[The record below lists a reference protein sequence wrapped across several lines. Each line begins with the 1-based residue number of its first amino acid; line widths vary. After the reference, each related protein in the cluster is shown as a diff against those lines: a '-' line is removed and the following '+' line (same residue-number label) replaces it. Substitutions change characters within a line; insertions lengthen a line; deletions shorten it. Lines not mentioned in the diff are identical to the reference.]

1 MNCRK
6 VVSAVFLLLV
16 SVCMQAQGT
25 CVIEGKVKNVK
36 QGVCLNLFRMEGD
49 VGNSIATDTL
59 QGDSFRFE
67 IPISKTDTERLSL
80 MIRDG
85 NLYSMGLSL
94 WAKEG
99 SHIRLTGEDM
109 NIYTWQ
115 VESEMPQQKIWQLFV
130 NDSRDLWNHNQE
142 NRMEHMRLTRKY
154 PRKPDDKEVLVK
166 VVALRDSLE
175 KVENN
180 LDIRID
186 SNVIAR
192 MKQLPIEEVW
202 MDKLKSLAI
211 GVRYTKGYPY
221 RKEVEELYIRIDS
234 NVIARMKQL
243 PIEEVWMDKLKSL
256 AIGVRYT
263 KGYPYR
269 KEVEE
274 LYARLTDEQ
283 RETPE
288 ALDIRAYLFPAQ
300 TVATQEQA
308 ADGDLFDLQGNVHR
322 LSDFKGKAVLIDFW
336 SRGCGPC
343 LKALPEMK
351 EISQKYKDRLEVVSI
366 SIDDKTNW
374 EIASRHHAISWWN
387 LNDLKGNHGLY
398 AKYSAGSIPRYVFLS
413 PEGEVVEMWSGYGK
427 GSLLEKLGKLM
438 E

>member
-142 NRMEHMRLTRKY
+142 NRMEHMRLMRKY
-154 PRKPDDKEVLVK
+154 PRKPDDKEVLAK

-175 KVENN
+175 KVEND

-186 SNVIAR
+186 SNVIAMRLFAIYSLELYSGR
-192 MKQLPIEEVW
+192 MK
-202 MDKLKSLAI
+202 
-211 GVRYTKGYPY
+211 
-221 RKEVEELYIRIDS
+221 
-234 NVIARMKQL
+234 
-243 PIEEVWMDKLKSL
+243 
-256 AIGVRYT
+256 
-263 KGYPYR
+263 
-269 KEVEE
+269 
-274 LYARLTDEQ
+274 
-283 RETPE
+283 
-288 ALDIRAYLFPAQ
+288 
-300 TVATQEQA
+300 
-308 ADGDLFDLQGNVHR
+308 
-322 LSDFKGKAVLIDFW
+322 
-336 SRGCGPC
+336 
-343 LKALPEMK
+343 
-351 EISQKYKDRLEVVSI
+351 
-366 SIDDKTNW
+366 
-374 EIASRHHAISWWN
+374 
-387 LNDLKGNHGLY
+387 LNK
-398 AKYSAGSIPRYVFLS
+398 
-413 PEGEVVEMWSGYGK
+413 
-427 GSLLEKLGKLM
+427 
-438 E
+438 

>member
-1 MNCRK
+1 MNFK
-6 VVSAVFLLLV
+6 EVISTAILLLA
-16 SVCMQAQGT
+16 SAYMQAQST
-25 CVIEGKVKNVK
+25 FVIEGNVKNVK

-49 VGNSIATDTL
+49 VGSSIATDTL
-59 QGDSFRFE
+59 WGDSFRFE
-67 IPISKTDTERLSL
+67 IPVSKTETERLSL
-80 MIRDG
+80 MIVDG
-85 NLYSMGLSL
+85 NLYSMGLFL

-130 NDSRDLWNHNQE
+130 NDSRDLWNRMQE
-142 NRMEHMRLTRKY
+142 NRMEQMRLMRKY
-154 PRKPDDKEVLVK
+154 PRKPDDKEVLAK

-175 KVENN
+175 KVEND

-192 MKQLPIEEVW
+192 MKQLPVEEVW
-202 MDKLKSLAI
+202 MDKLKSMAI
-211 GVRYTKGYPY
+211 GVK
-221 RKEVEELYIRIDS
+221 
-234 NVIARMKQL
+234 
-243 PIEEVWMDKLKSL
+243 
-256 AIGVRYT
+256 YT

-283 RETPE
+283 RQTPK
-288 ALDIRAYLFPAQ
+288 ALDIHSYLFPTK
-300 TVATQEQA
+300 TVAAQEQA

-322 LSDFKGKAVLIDFW
+322 LSDFKGKAVLMDFW

-343 LKALPEMK
+343 LNALPEMK
-351 EISQKYKDRLEVVSI
+351 EISQKYKGRLEVVSV
-366 SIDDKTNW
+366 SIDDKINW
-374 EIASRHHAISWWN
+374 EIASRNHNISWWN
-387 LNDLKGNHGLY
+387 LNDLKGKHGLY
-398 AKYSAGSIPRYVFLS
+398 AKYDAGSIPRYVFLS

-427 GSLLEKLGKLM
+427 GSLLKKLEKLM